1 MLTFTDTYTYAP
13 RYQEL
18 DFWQEDQLLFDI
30 ETTGLSAKYNTIYLI
45 GCAYHKGSEITLLQ
59 YLAETPAEESEVLEA
74 FLELC
79 KDFQGLLSFNGIR
92 FDERFILDRCQKLQ
106 IPTDA
111 LPDQHFDIYKGM
123 PRHEIHLKSAILPT
137 KSHRIL
143 PWYPPGGQILRRR
156 VDRCLPVLLQ

>member
-1 MLTFTDTYTYAP
+1 MLTFTDTYTYTP

-92 FDERFILDRCQKLQ
+92 FDERFILEDGE
-106 IPTDA
+106 
-111 LPDQHFDIYKGM
+111 Y
-123 PRHEIHLKSAILPT
+123 EIQAGSSLTAVRNCKSLPT
-137 KSHRIL
+137 LCPISIL
-143 PWYPPGGQILRRR
+143 TSIRHAAA
-156 VDRCLPVLLQ
+156 

>member
-79 KDFQGLLSFNGIR
+79 KDFQGLLSLTASVLMKDLSLTAVRNCKFLPMLCPISILTSIR
-92 FDERFILDRCQKLQ
+92 H
-106 IPTDA
+106 A
-111 LPDQHFDIYKGM
+111 
-123 PRHEIHLKSAILPT
+123 AA
-137 KSHRIL
+137 
-143 PWYPPGGQILRRR
+143 
-156 VDRCLPVLLQ
+156 

>member
-1 MLTFTDTYTYAP
+1 MLTFTDTYTYTP

-79 KDFQGLLSFNGIR
+79 KDFQGLLSFIPAYWCSSNTYRCCWRCCIKRTEDRRGRWLCVISNLLICFRNGQG
-92 FDERFILDRCQKLQ
+92 DR
-106 IPTDA
+106 A
-111 LPDQHFDIYKGM
+111 
-123 PRHEIHLKSAILPT
+123 
-137 KSHRIL
+137 
-143 PWYPPGGQILRRR
+143 
-156 VDRCLPVLLQ
+156 